1 MVSVLKHKYIQP
13 SIKVIAVDTW
23 TPILEDS
30 MDEWENESPVPGGR
44 IGNDE

>member
-1 MVSVLKHKYIQP
+1 MSYLKHKYTQP
-13 SIKVIAVDTW
+13 TIKVIAIDTW

-30 MDEWENESPVPGGR
+30 IDEWENESPVPGGR